1 MKDAPYKFPLK
12 PEDDIEVLF
21 GAGKIVGNRVVW
33 KRRRS
38 SASRGAKKI
47 EAVAVNQLAKS
58 VAAANTL
65 IKRGVLEVRGKKLR
79 FVKRRK

>member
-1 MKDAPYKFPLK
+1 MKDAPYKFPLQ

-21 GAGKIVGNRVVW
+21 GSGKIVGNRVVW
-33 KRRRS
+33 QRRRS
-38 SASRGAKKI
+38 SATRGAKKI
-47 EAVAVNQLAKS
+47 ETATAKQLARS
-58 VAAANTL
+58 VAAANAL